1 MADTKALILCA
12 AEEMEPVKTF
22 EKKAAPPKLY
32 TLRFSVECEYEQMM
46 ALKRFLNENNIRY
59 SRI

>member
-1 MADTKALILCA
+1 MTVRIYPLLHNSHFNNL
-12 AEEMEPVKTF
+12 VKTF

>member
-1 MADTKALILCA
+1 M
-12 AEEMEPVKTF
+12 KTF

-46 ALKRFLNENNIRY
+46 ALKKFLTDNNIKY